1 MKNILLR
8 ANPVFLGV
16 VAMFAITFVYVEI
29 QPEFQTV
36 AADAES
42 TPSR

>member
-8 ANPVFLGV
+8 ANPVVVGV

-29 QPEFQTV
+29 QPEYQPV
-36 AADAES
+36 GA
-42 TPSR
+42 

>member
-1 MKNILLR
+1 MKNILFR
-8 ANPVFLGV
+8 ANPVVVGV
-16 VAMFAITFVYVEI
+16 VAMFAITFVYVET
-29 QPEFQTV
+29 QPV